1 LKTKVHVPNETSSSS
16 PDGFLK
22 KSPPRAEVVFFQ
34 KSLPDSFAPGIDGLQ
49 LKKSKKKN
57 DEINILLKNQLRRY
71 REKGTL

>member
-16 PDGFLK
+16 PVGFLK

-49 LKKSKKKN
+49 LKKSKKK
-57 DEINILLKNQLRRY
+57 K
-71 REKGTL
+71 